1 MVLKNGQNLIDN
13 IEHLYYY
20 FAVWCLRW
28 AMDLLTREISGD
40 NPELNEE
47 TSRQDERDLP
57 PEFCHYRDEG
67 CEYAESCLAC
77 PFPQCLY
84 DEPRG
89 RQRWLKELRN
99 KEIKKLF
106 TSGWKVNELA
116 LLFGVSQ
123 RTIQR
128 ALKDGVRGK

>member
-1 MVLKNGQNLIDN
+1 
-13 IEHLYYY
+13 
-20 FAVWCLRW
+20 
-28 AMDLLTREISGD
+28 MDLVTSEIGGD
-40 NPELNEE
+40 NPELEKE
-47 TSRQDERDLP
+47 VPSASGTDLP
-57 PEFCHYRDEG
+57 PEYCHYRDEG
-67 CEYAESCLAC
+67 CEYAQSCLAC

-99 KEIKKLF
+99 KEINKLF
-106 TSGWKVNELA
+106 SGGWKIKELA

-128 ALKDGVRGK
+128 ALRDEVSGKLSVNWFKGKRQDGN

>member
-1 MVLKNGQNLIDN
+1 
-13 IEHLYYY
+13 
-20 FAVWCLRW
+20 
-28 AMDLLTREISGD
+28 MDFPTCEISGAD
-40 NPELNEE
+40 PELKEE
-47 TSRQDERDLP
+47 TGQRGGRDLP

-89 RQRWLKELRN
+89 RQRWLKDLRN
-99 KEIKKLF
+99 REIKRLF
-106 TSGWKVNELA
+106 HGGWKINELA
-116 LLFGVSQ
+116 PLFGVSH

-128 ALKDGVRGK
+128 ALSGEKGNNNQITGTE

>member
-1 MVLKNGQNLIDN
+1 
-13 IEHLYYY
+13 
-20 FAVWCLRW
+20 
-28 AMDLLTREISGD
+28 MDLLMREIGGD
-40 NPELNEE
+40 NPELKEE
-47 TSRQDERDLP
+47 TSGQDEQDLP

-89 RQRWLKELRN
+89 RQRWLKGRRN
-99 KEIKKLF
+99 KEIKRLF
-106 TSGWKVNELA
+106 GGGWKINELA
-116 LLFGVSQ
+116 PLFGVSE

-128 ALKDGVRGK
+128 ALKDGVSGK

>member
-1 MVLKNGQNLIDN
+1 MDFLTHEIGGDALESEERIGQQ
-13 IEHLYYY
+13 
-20 FAVWCLRW
+20 
-28 AMDLLTREISGD
+28 DLH
-40 NPELNEE
+40 
-47 TSRQDERDLP
+47 DLP

-67 CEYAESCLAC
+67 CEYATSCLAC

-89 RQRWLKELRN
+89 RQRWLKDRRN

-106 TSGWKVNELA
+106 SSGWKINELA

-128 ALKDGVRGK
+128 ALKESNQ

>member
-1 MVLKNGQNLIDN
+1 MEFPAG
-13 IEHLYYY
+13 
-20 FAVWCLRW
+20 
-28 AMDLLTREISGD
+28 EIGGD
-40 NPELNEE
+40 SPELKES
-47 TSRQDERDLP
+47 TGRQDLP

-67 CEYAESCLAC
+67 CEYADSCLAC

-89 RQRWLKELRN
+89 RQRWLKGRRN

-106 TSGWKVNELA
+106 CSGWKVSELA
-116 LLFGVSQ
+116 PLFGVSQ

-128 ALKDGVRGK
+128 ALSTEKRNSKQ